1 MNHTG
6 DLGET
11 ALNGGPRVGKDH
23 YRIEAL
29 GAVDELTSALGVARA
44 FAPQNHLATCN
55 SPDWV
60 GSQLDV
66 GIAETGLFGNKTSS
80 FPPVRHALA
89 TSIMEILDRLIKE
102 TFILSGE
109 LAAPQ
114 PKRAGVPRVCQEMI
128 DALEKDVARFPK
140 PEPKFVEPPRDQFGA
155 LLFSARATARRAE
168 RCVVSVV
175 RNAPA
180 GELVNPLL
188 MTYLNRAGELLFILA
203 LNAVEGVGSRE

>member
-29 GAVDELTSALGVARA
+29 GAVDELTSALGVTRA
-44 FAPQNHLATCN
+44 FAPQQGGA
-55 SPDWV
+55 V
-60 GSQLDV
+60 
-66 GIAETGLFGNKTSS
+66 I
-80 FPPVRHALA
+80 
-89 TSIMEILDRLIKE
+89 EILDRLIKE

-114 PKRAGVPRVCQEMI
+114 PKRAGVPRVGQEMI
-128 DALEKDVARFPK
+128 DALEQDVARFPK

-155 LLFSARATARRAE
+155 LLFSARAAARRTE

-188 MTYLNRAGELLFILA
+188 MTYLNRAGELLFVLS
-203 LNAVEGVGSRE
+203 LNAEEDSRQ

>member
-1 MNHTG
+1 MNTDIEPLRGSSGSASRLLPTAYCLLPTAYCLLSIPYSLLPTLNHTG

-44 FAPQNHLATCN
+44 FAPQQGGA
-55 SPDWV
+55 V
-60 GSQLDV
+60 
-66 GIAETGLFGNKTSS
+66 
-80 FPPVRHALA
+80 
-89 TSIMEILDRLIKE
+89 MEILDRLIKE

-203 LNAVEGVGSRE
+203 LNSQG

>member
-11 ALNGGPRVGKDH
+11 SLNGGPRVGKDH

-44 FAPQNHLATCN
+44 FAPQPSGA
-55 SPDWV
+55 V
-60 GSQLDV
+60 MV
-66 GIAETGLFGNKTSS
+66 
-80 FPPVRHALA
+80 
-89 TSIMEILDRLIKE
+89 ILDRLIKE

-114 PKRAGVPRVCQEMI
+114 PKRAGVPRVGQEMI
-128 DALEKDVARFPK
+128 DALERDVAQFPK

-155 LLFSARATARRAE
+155 LLFSARAAARRAE

-188 MTYLNRAGELLFILA
+188 MTYLNRAGELLFILS
-203 LNAVEGVGSRE
+203 LNAVEGIGNRE

>member
-44 FAPQNHLATCN
+44 FAPQNHLATRN
-55 SPDWV
+55 S
-60 GSQLDV
+60 Q
-66 GIAETGLFGNKTSS
+66 
-80 FPPVRHALA
+80 LA

-128 DALEKDVARFPK
+128 DALERDVARFPK

-188 MTYLNRAGELLFILA
+188 MTYLNRAGELLFILS
-203 LNAVEGVGSRE
+203 LNAVEE

>member
-44 FAPQNHLATCN
+44 FAPQQGGA
-55 SPDWV
+55 V
-60 GSQLDV
+60 
-66 GIAETGLFGNKTSS
+66 
-80 FPPVRHALA
+80 
-89 TSIMEILDRLIKE
+89 MEILDRLIKE

-128 DALEKDVARFPK
+128 DALERDVARFPK

-203 LNAVEGVGSRE
+203 LNAAEGVGNRE